1 MFIGKPYNYSVDW
14 WAVGIIMYEC
24 TWGRVSGENYGPPLH
39 FINLILVGHLKRP
52 YKVEKEWTVAHFE
65 SVPVTYPD
73 MAFKTDIRVPPSP
86 DRDEFIKGLLEIDR
100 TKRLG
105 SSNHYHGFEQDIKP
119 HPWLKSIDWKLIE
132 QKRLQPAYRPNVCR
146 FFFTNSVQD

>member
-1 MFIGKPYNYSVDW
+1 MEIIE
-14 WAVGIIMYEC
+14 GIRYTLLTSHCGI
-24 TWGRVSGENYGPPLH
+24 
-39 FINLILVGHLKRP
+39 LKRP

-73 MAFKTDIRVPPSP
+73 TAFKTDIRVPPSP

-105 SSNHYHGFEQDIKP
+105 SSNHYHGFEQDIKA

-132 QKRLQPAYRPNVCR
+132 QKKLQPNYRPNVCR
-146 FFFTNSVQD
+146 CLFLQILPKTSFLLNDF